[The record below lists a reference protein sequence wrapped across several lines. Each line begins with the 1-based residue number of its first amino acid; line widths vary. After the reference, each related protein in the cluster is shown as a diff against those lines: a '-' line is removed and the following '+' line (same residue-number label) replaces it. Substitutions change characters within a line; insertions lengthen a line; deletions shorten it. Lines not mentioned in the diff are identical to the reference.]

1 MLIKYGYGML
11 FDGDVMLRESVLK
24 CSEVAWHLMLLADY
38 WLREVPTFFGVMS
51 LDIMQA
57 FSVMCTAIQQAKEE
71 NARHVYMM
79 HHNKHVG

>member
-1 MLIKYGYGML
+1 
-11 FDGDVMLRESVLK
+11 
-24 CSEVAWHLMLLADY
+24 MLLADY